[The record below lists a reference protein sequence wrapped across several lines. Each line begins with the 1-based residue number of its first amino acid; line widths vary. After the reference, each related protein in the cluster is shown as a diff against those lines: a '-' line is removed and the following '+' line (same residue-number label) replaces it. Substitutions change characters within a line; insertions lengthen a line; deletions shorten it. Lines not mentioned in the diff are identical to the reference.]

1 MVGLAPELPNIL
13 GTKVP
18 VSNNTDLRTQGWELT
33 IGWRDAL
40 QNGLNYAVNFNLSD
54 ARTKIT
60 RYPNN
65 PTNSVNSYIAGQ
77 YIGEIWGYT
86 TKGLARTDQEMLPCP
101 MEDKVLLDQT
111 GVQGISC
118 MLILIMTVKSLQKMK
133 L

>member
-1 MVGLAPELPNIL
+1 M
-13 GTKVP
+13 
-18 VSNNTDLRTQGWELT
+18 T

-86 TKGLARTDQEMLPCP
+86 TKGLARTDQEMQDHLATLPNGGQSSLGS
-101 MEDKVLLDQT
+101 DWRA
-111 GVQGISC
+111 GISC

>member
-1 MVGLAPELPNIL
+1 M
-13 GTKVP
+13 
-18 VSNNTDLRTQGWELT
+18 T

-86 TKGLARTDQEMLPCP
+86 TKGLARTDQEMQDHLATLPNGGQSSLGSDWRAGDIMYADINNDGKISTENETLGNSGDLSVIGNSTP
-101 MEDKVLLDQT
+101 RFLLD
-111 GVQGISC
+111 
-118 MLILIMTVKSLQKMK
+118 LI
-133 L
+133 